1 MKPIN
6 NNFQTFQM
14 KEFLITLLTMSL
26 AFFSPIVGI
35 FGALIFSAVLDHI
48 FGVWKAYKKKEK
60 ISFWWGMWTSFTK
73 AFMYIF
79 IVTAIY
85 TIDRAILNDLFKEIF
100 NIKISFI
107 VSKIIGIALFAH
119 EFMSINRNFKE
130 VKGVT
135 MFEGLF
141 AAMTN
146 TRKIV
151 NEAGKIKSG
160 MSIFILSIVL
170 FSCSAEWHYNKA
182 ISKGIEIKKNIDTI
196 QVTEIKRDSIPIY
209 ITKDS
214 IRWEVIDRI
223 IKKDSLI
230 YFECPDFGR
239 TKRNLSYQLKVL
251 ELRARSLRDSLDFT
265 KKIASINSDNHKQ
278 ELRASRVKYRNE
290 DKSKLN
296 GWKTPFIIFGFC
308 FVSFAAGYFISK
320 FR

>member
-1 MKPIN
+1 
-6 NNFQTFQM
+6 
-14 KEFLITLLTMSL
+14 
-26 AFFSPIVGI
+26 
-35 FGALIFSAVLDHI
+35 
-48 FGVWKAYKKKEK
+48 
-60 ISFWWGMWTSFTK
+60 
-73 AFMYIF
+73 
-79 IVTAIY
+79 
-85 TIDRAILNDLFKEIF
+85 
-100 NIKISFI
+100 
-107 VSKIIGIALFAH
+107 
-119 EFMSINRNFKE
+119 MSINRNFKE

-196 QVTEIKRDSIPIY
+196 QVTEIKKDSIPIY

-230 YFECPDFGR
+230 YFECPYFGR

-265 KKIASINSDNHKQ
+265 KKIASINNDNHRQ
-278 ELRASRVKYRNE
+278 ELRALKVKYRN
-290 DKSKLN
+290 DNKSKLN